1 MIPFAHPLAAY
12 HHYRAEIDAA
22 IQRVMNSGRYILGP
36 EVEAFE
42 AEFADY
48 VGARFAVGVASGTEA
63 LWLALRAV
71 GIVEGDEVIVPSL
84 TASAT
89 IAAIVESGA
98 IPVFAEVKDSDLNID
113 PAPLEKLIT
122 PRTRAIVAV
131 HLYGNPAD
139 LTTLTAFAQAH
150 RLRLIEDCAQA
161 HGAQHAGRS
170 VGTFGDIAAWSFYPT
185 KNLGAFGDGGI
196 VTTQQTDH
204 AEQLHLLREYGW
216 RVRYDSSEQGW
227 NSRLDEIHA
236 AMLRVRLKHLT
247 EDNQRRREI
256 AKLYRSALPVHLHGP
271 LADGSDV
278 GVEHLFVIRHAQR
291 QRDKLQATLKQAG
304 IGTAIH
310 YPVPCHLQG
319 AYAAFGQ
326 GPDSLPITERAARE
340 ILSLPM
346 YPELSLAEVEQVINA
361 LLKVME
367 ALE

>member
-1 MIPFAHPLAAY
+1 MIPFANPLAAY
-12 HHYRAEIDAA
+12 QHYRAEIDEA

-42 AEFADY
+42 AEFAAQM
-48 VGARFAVGVASGTEA
+48 GARFAVGVASGTEA

-71 GIVEGDEVIVPSL
+71 GIAEGDEVIVPSL

-89 IAAIVESGA
+89 VAAIVESGA
-98 IPVFAEVKDSDLNID
+98 IPVFAEVRDSDLNID
-113 PAPLEKLIT
+113 PAPLEKLLT

-139 LTTLTAFAQAH
+139 LTALTAFAQTH
-150 RLRLIEDCAQA
+150 NLRLIEDCAQA
-161 HGAQHAGRS
+161 HGAQHAGRP

-196 VTTQQTDH
+196 VTTQRADA
-204 AEQLHLLREYGW
+204 AERLRLLREYGW
-216 RVRYDSSEQGW
+216 RVRYDSAEQGW

-236 AMLRVRLKHLT
+236 AMLRVRLKHLA
-247 EDNQRRREI
+247 EDNHRRREI
-256 AKLYRSALPVHLHGP
+256 AKQYRAALPAHLHGP
-271 LADGSDV
+271 VASGSEV
-278 GVEHLFVIRHAQR
+278 GVEHLFVIRHP
-291 QRDKLQATLKQAG
+291 QRDTLQAELKQAG

-319 AYAAFGQ
+319 AYVGFGR
-326 GPDSLPITERAARE
+326 GPNSLPVTERAARE

-346 YPELSLAEVEQVINA
+346 YPELSPAEVEQVIDG
-361 LLKVME
+361 LLKLVKPSE
-367 ALE
+367 

>member
-12 HHYRAEIDAA
+12 HHYRAEIDEV

-42 AEFADY
+42 AEFAEQM
-48 VGARFAVGVASGTEA
+48 GARFAVGVASGTEA

-71 GIVEGDEVIVPSL
+71 GIAAGDEVITPSL

-89 IAAIVESGA
+89 VAAIVESGA
-98 IPVFAEVKDSDLNID
+98 VPVFAEVRDSDLNID
-113 PAPLEKLIT
+113 SVPLEKLLT

-139 LTTLTAFAQAH
+139 LTALTAFAQAH
-150 RLRLIEDCAQA
+150 NLRLIEDCAQA
-161 HGAQHAGRS
+161 HGAQHAGRP

-196 VTTQQTDH
+196 VTTQRVEA
-204 AEQLHLLREYGW
+204 AERLRLLREYGW

-236 AMLRVRLKHLT
+236 AMLRVRLKHLA
-247 EDNQRRREI
+247 EDNHRRREI
-256 AKLYRSALPVHLHGP
+256 AKQYRAALPSPLHGP
-271 LADGSDV
+271 VASDSNV
-278 GVEHLFVIRHAQR
+278 GVEHLFVIRHR
-291 QRDKLQATLKQAG
+291 QRDKLQAELKQAG

-319 AYAAFGQ
+319 AYVGFGR
-326 GPDSLPITERAARE
+326 GPNSLPITERAARE

-346 YPELSLAEVEQVINA
+346 YPELSPAEVEQVITG
-361 LLKVME
+361 LLKVSKS
-367 ALE
+367 LQ